1 MQFFGGAH
9 NLELENNLLRR
20 HVILQSAKKSNVQ
33 VLVRPNGRLCT
44 LNPVISLDDVK
55 LFDKAE
61 REN

>member
-1 MQFFGGAH
+1 MNKNEEGPDM
-9 NLELENNLLRR
+9 LWRR
-20 HVILQSAKKSNVQ
+20 VILQSAKKNNIQ

-55 LFDKAE
+55 LLDKAE

>member
-1 MQFFGGAH
+1 MNKNEEGPDM
-9 NLELENNLLRR
+9 LWRR
-20 HVILQSAKKSNVQ
+20 VILQSAKKNNIQ

-55 LFDKAE
+55 SFDKAE